1 MNTVKTRLAK
11 ELLSIAE
18 KGYLPDSILRKGMQR
33 MCRNRITDI
42 RISDEITREKYIKDF
57 IDDMNRADIAPSP
70 YFANQQHY
78 EIPHNFFE
86 LVLGSYKK
94 YSCGYWDDDTHDITQ
109 AESRALKL
117 TCQHADIQDGHK
129 ILELG
134 CGWGSLT
141 LWLAE
146 KFPGSHVTAISNSS
160 SQRLYILNK
169 INDLGLTNIEVLTKD
184 INHFRP
190 TTNFDRIV
198 SVEMFEHLRNYNEI
212 FNRISQWLS
221 KEGKFFMH
229 IFCNELEPYLFVD
242 RGPSDWMTR
251 HFFSAGMM
259 PSADLPLYFQDSL
272 TLDNEWHWDGMHYER
287 TANAWLD
294 NLDRNRSDA
303 LPILAKTY
311 GTENA
316 NKWFHRWRLFFM
328 ACAEL
333 FGMEQ
338 GSVWGVRHYRFNQK

>member
-1 MNTVKTRLAK
+1 MNIVKTRLVK

-18 KGYLPDSILRKGMQR
+18 KGYVPDSILRKGMRR

-57 IDDMNRADIAPSP
+57 VDNMNRADIAPLP

-78 EIPHNFFE
+78 EIPYNFFE

-109 AESRALKL
+109 AESQALRL
-117 TCQHADIQDGHK
+117 TCQHADIRDGHK

-160 SQRLYILNK
+160 SQRLYILKK
-169 INDLGLTNIEVLTKD
+169 INELSLTNVEVLTKD
-184 INHFRP
+184 INHFTP
-190 TTNFDRIV
+190 KTNFDRIV

-212 FNRISQWLS
+212 FNRISQWLN

-229 IFCNELEPYLFVD
+229 IFKP
-242 RGPSDWMTR
+242 
-251 HFFSAGMM
+251 
-259 PSADLPLYFQDSL
+259 
-272 TLDNEWHWDGMHYER
+272 
-287 TANAWLD
+287 
-294 NLDRNRSDA
+294 RNRYNVIRYKN
-303 LPILAKTY
+303 LVFKIL
-311 GTENA
+311 
-316 NKWFHRWRLFFM
+316 L
-328 ACAEL
+328 
-333 FGMEQ
+333 
-338 GSVWGVRHYRFNQK
+338 

>member
-1 MNTVKTRLAK
+1 MNTVKTRLVK
-11 ELLSIAE
+11 ELFSIAE
-18 KGYLPDSILRKGMQR
+18 KGYVPDPILRKGIQH

-42 RISDEITREKYIKDF
+42 RISDEIVRKKYIKDF
-57 IDDMNRADIAPSP
+57 IDNMNRAEIAPSP
-70 YFANQQHY
+70 HFANQQLY
-78 EIPHNFFE
+78 EVPHNFFE

-109 AESRALKL
+109 AESQALQL
-117 TCQHADIQDGHK
+117 TCQHADIRDGHK

-146 KFPGSHVTAISNSS
+146 KFPSSHVTAISNSS
-160 SQRLYILNK
+160 SQRSYILKK
-169 INDLGLTNIEVLTKD
+169 INELGLTNVEVLTKD
-184 INHFRP
+184 INNFTP

-212 FNRISQWLS
+212 FSRISQWLN

-259 PSADLPLYFQDSL
+259 PSADLPLYFQDAL
-272 TLDNEWHWDGMHYER
+272 TLDKEWHWDGVHYER

-294 NLDRNRSDA
+294 NLDRNRSDVM
-303 LPILAKTY
+303 PILANIY
-311 GTENA
+311 GTENT
-316 NKWFHRWRLFFM
+316 NRWFHRWRLFFM

-333 FGMEQ
+333 FGMEE
-338 GSVWGVRHYRFNQK
+338 GGIWGVHHYRFNQN